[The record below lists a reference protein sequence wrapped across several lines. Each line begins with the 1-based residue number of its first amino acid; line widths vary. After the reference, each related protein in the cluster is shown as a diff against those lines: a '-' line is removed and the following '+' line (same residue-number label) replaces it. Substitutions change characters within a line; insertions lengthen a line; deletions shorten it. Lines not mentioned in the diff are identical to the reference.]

1 MQAPISC
8 TDKGLKSTRDN
19 SAYDSI
25 DAAAFTP
32 PRRLRTDEIPAVVNE
47 YKVAALNAIEA
58 GMVFI
63 LMKKFHQF
71 CTELLMFSFVLISFL
86 HKLLLQLLHR
96 IFNSLFLVA
105 SILCY
110 LSISVSIIWIY
121 I

>member
-47 YKVAALNAIEA
+47 YKVSALNAIEA
-58 GMVFI
+58 GMVWF
-63 LMKKFHQF
+63 LY
-71 CTELLMFSFVLISFL
+71 CEEIS
-86 HKLLLQLLHR
+86 
-96 IFNSLFLVA
+96 
-105 SILCY
+105 SILY
-110 LSISVSIIWIY
+110 RIIDVGVELIVRRYIY
-121 I
+121 FFLGNL